1 MTPRRRRAARSEQLL
16 RISRRMDSLEGRF
29 AAAPA
34 SDHPGAPTP
43 AKDHTGGGGGTQR
56 APAPARA
63 PAAAED
69 GPGGGREGSE
79 SVSESQRIKRRL
91 LKEVR
96 AALRARRE
104 RRGSSGAGRCAFE
117 GHGCQAPARKPGRS

>member
-29 AAAPA
+29 APAPA

-56 APAPARA
+56 APAPVRA

-69 GPGGGREGSE
+69 GPGGGAGG
-79 SVSESQRIKRRL
+79 V
-91 LKEVR
+91 
-96 AALRARRE
+96 RE
-104 RRGSSGAGRCAFE
+104 RLGVAADKAAAAQGGEGGPPRPAGAER
-117 GHGCQAPARKPGRS
+117 